1 MVEIQYSVLTIVF
14 ETKFEFLKTIT
25 DHCIMFC
32 SELSEHEKNLIVF
45 QAGNCI
51 FSAYKGRRNLM
62 HSKI

>member
-45 QAGNCI
+45 FKQRI
-51 FSAYKGRRNLM
+51 ISLPP
-62 HSKI
+62 I